1 MELARQ
7 YGTQIAFS
15 FSDGFLVSD
24 FGDYVRKI
32 VIEYADLVFANEL
45 EAAAYTGIRDPQAS
59 LEKILQDCANACVTC
74 SEKGSYIHYDGATC
88 YVPAVATQPVDLT
101 GAGGMY
107 AAGVLYGL
115 ARQASPEQA
124 AHLGAR
130 AASYVVSQMGA
141 RLPGNLH
148 DTVHDILGQNG

>member
-1 MELARQ
+1 
-7 YGTQIAFS
+7 
-15 FSDGFLVSD
+15 
-24 FGDYVRKI
+24 
-32 VIEYADLVFANEL
+32 
-45 EAAAYTGIRDPQAS
+45 
-59 LEKILQDCANACVTC
+59 
-74 SEKGSYIHYDGATC
+74 
-88 YVPAVATQPVDLT
+88 
-101 GAGGMY
+101 MY